1 MRLLQIIIAIACL
14 AFVPHQ
20 QGWQKLFDGKSLS
33 GWHTKP
39 GGKWEVNKG
48 LIVGTS
54 SKEEQRHGILISDKK
69 YKDFDLKV
77 VYKAVKG
84 NSGLYFRVDEANDE
98 VGVYGFQAEIDPDKD
113 AGGLYETGGRAWVS
127 QPTPEQVNTWYKK
140 GEWNTM
146 EVNAKG
152 GDITVKV
159 NGKVSAKLVNDP
171 GRREGHIGLQLHGGM
186 EMEVYFKEV
195 LIREK

>member
-1 MRLLQIIIAIACL
+1 MRLLQIIMTIACM

-20 QGWQKLFDGKSLS
+20 QGWQKLFDGKSLK

-39 GGKWEVNKG
+39 GGNWEVKNG
-48 LIVGTS
+48 MIVGTS

-84 NSGLYFRVDEANDE
+84 NSGLYFRVDEVNEE

-146 EVNAKG
+146 EVSAKG
-152 GDITVKV
+152 GNITVKV
-159 NGKVSAKLVNDP
+159 NGKISANLENDP

-195 LIREK
+195 VIREK

>member
-1 MRLLQIIIAIACL
+1 MRLILVLSIMACC
-14 AFVPHQ
+14 AFGIHQ
-20 QGWQKLFDGKSLS
+20 KGWQKLFDGKSLN

-39 GGKWEVNKG
+39 GGKWEVQNG
-48 LIVGTS
+48 MIVGTS
-54 SKEEQRHGILISDKK
+54 PKEEQRHGILITDKT
-69 YKDFDLKV
+69 YKDFILKV

-84 NSGLYFRVDEANDE
+84 NSGLYFRVDKVDEE
-98 VGVYGFQAEIDPDKD
+98 VGVHGFQAEIDPDKD

-127 QPTPEQVNTWYKK
+127 QPTPEQVNSWYKK

-146 EVNAKG
+146 EVIAKG

-159 NGKVSAKLVNDP
+159 NGKTSARLVNDS

-186 EMEVYFKEV
+186 DMEVYFKEV
-195 LIREK
+195 LIREN